1 MEELQL
7 KFDRNGLIPAIVQDA
22 YTQDVLMLAY
32 MNEESLNM
40 TIETGF
46 AHYWSRS
53 REQLWKKGET
63 SGNIQEVKEI
73 YYDCDSDSLLLK
85 VEQRGSAC
93 HTGNRTCFFRE
104 LCKSENKSQTPSA
117 SASILYELYGVI
129 KDRMKNPVEGSYTNY
144 LFKEGIDKILKKV
157 GEESTE
163 VVIAAKNDS
172 KAEVIYEIS

>member
-22 YTQDVLMLAY
+22 YTQDVLMHAY

-104 LCKSENKSQTPSA
+104 LCK
-117 SASILYELYGVI
+117 
-129 KDRMKNPVEGSYTNY
+129 RC
-144 LFKEGIDKILKKV
+144 LF
-157 GEESTE
+157 
-163 VVIAAKNDS
+163 
-172 KAEVIYEIS
+172 